1 MDSVLEWSQKSLA
14 EQMINIGN
22 EVRRAIKA
30 YKNGNE
36 ERMKNECL
44 AAINMIALSI
54 SDEKNLYRRGE
65 LLLAQR
71 VLLDF
76 FFGDNFYGSTEKQ
89 IASYYDAYIN
99 LY

>member
-30 YKNGNE
+30 YKKGNE

-76 FFGDNFYGSTEKQ
+76 FFGDNSYGSTEKQ